1 MQCVD
6 DYLKRGGPVVGL
18 RTATHA
24 FSNMDNPEWAHYS
37 YNYDGPKKEWAN
49 GFGKL
54 ILGET
59 WVSHYGANHKQAS
72 RLLRSEEHT
81 SEPQSLMRL
90 SYAVFCLNKKY
101 PVYRHL
107 TCRHHHNDHKLIL
120 NTIST
125 TNHTFHIYTY
135 Y

>member
-1 MQCVD
+1 MEFRRLLFRSQCVD

-49 GFGKL
+49 GFGRL
-54 ILGET
+54 IPGET

-72 RLLRSEEHT
+72 RLLIEDGQKDHPIFRGVSDIDRT
-81 SEPQSLMRL
+81 RTRLIQSLMRIP
-90 SYAVFCLNKKY
+90 YAVFCLQKNTKK
-101 PVYRHL
+101 
-107 TCRHHHNDHKLIL
+107 
-120 NTIST
+120 
-125 TNHTFHIYTY
+125 
-135 Y
+135 

>member
-1 MQCVD
+1 MEFRRLLFRSQCVD

-37 YNYDGPKKEWAN
+37 YNSDGPKKEWAN

-72 RLLRSEEHT
+72 RLLIEDGQKDQPIFRGVSDMFVHSGARKST
-81 SEPQSLMRL
+81 RVNSS
-90 SYAVFCLNKKY
+90 
-101 PVYRHL
+101 
-107 TCRHHHNDHKLIL
+107 HKCA
-120 NTIST
+120 TRRPSSA
-125 TNHTFHIYTY
+125 
-135 Y
+135 